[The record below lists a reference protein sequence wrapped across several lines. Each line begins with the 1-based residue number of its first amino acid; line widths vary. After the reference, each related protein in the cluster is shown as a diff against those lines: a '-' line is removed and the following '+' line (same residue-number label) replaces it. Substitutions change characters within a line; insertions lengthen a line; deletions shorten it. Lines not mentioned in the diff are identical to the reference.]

1 MKKLIIDGH
10 NLIPKIPGLH
20 LKDADDEAR
29 LIEVIQEY
37 CRLARKSAELFFDG
51 APAPQTNQ
59 RKHGLV
65 HVHFIKIGSSA
76 DDAIIQY
83 VRSHAKEIDNLMIVS
98 SDHRIQN
105 AVRGMRCEVMPSEG
119 FVRSMNSVFSSDK
132 GVQQTREKVPT
143 ASEVDEWMG
152 LFSSNDPDQR

>member
-10 NLIPKIPGLH
+10 NLIPKVPGLH
-20 LKDADDEAR
+20 LKDAEDEAH
-29 LIEVIQEY
+29 LTEIIQEY
-37 CRLARKSAELFFDG
+37 CRLARRSAELFFDG
-51 APAPQTNQ
+51 APAPQVNQ

-65 HVHFIKIGSSA
+65 RVHFVMIGSSA

-83 VRSHAKEIDNLMIVS
+83 VRSHSKEKDSLTIVS

-105 AVRGMRCEVMPSEG
+105 AVLGMGCVFISSEV
-119 FVRSMNSVFSSDK
+119 FARNMNTVFSSDK
-132 GVQQTREKVPT
+132 GVQQIKEKTPT

-152 LFSSNDPDQR
+152 LFNSDDQDQR